1 MKKMMIALV
10 AMLVMTMSAN
20 AQSNNNGG
28 KISFDRLSS
37 YLELT
42 INQIKPVK
50 TAMAQFSSSMDAF
63 YQLQDASK
71 EGEAWEKIQTRH
83 KKTMKK
89 ILSEKQYNKY
99 VQIFDLTVKNTAEQ
113 MMNQDGQETAS
124 TER

>member
-1 MKKMMIALV
+1 
-10 AMLVMTMSAN
+10 
-20 AQSNNNGG
+20 
-28 KISFDRLSS
+28 
-37 YLELT
+37 
-42 INQIKPVK
+42 
-50 TAMAQFSSSMDAF
+50 MAQFSSSMDAF

-113 MMNQDGQETAS
+113 MMNQDSQETAS